1 MICKET
7 LRICGAT
14 AVAVIL
20 MLWSNPSWGITLT
33 WNANTEADL
42 AGYYIYQCSQQPCS
56 KTSGTATRLATLG
69 KVTSLNV
76 GTPAV
81 IQYYLITAYDF
92 ANNES
97 NESMV
102 ATYIPAGTPP
112 PPDSATVNLTVVGSP
127 TSGQPWS
134 VQATTNAAGTVS
146 TQVWVNGVLDHTEAV
161 SPYCA
166 FGDNGTACT
175 TVLKPY
181 GTYTMEFRV
190 LSNGIEVAR
199 QTVVVTASAL
209 SGPAPPPVAPSAA
222 TAMLTVVGS
231 PTSGQPW
238 SVQAT
243 TNAAGTVSTQVWI
256 NGVLDHTE
264 AVSPYCAFGDN
275 GTACTTVL
283 KPYGTYTMEFRVLS
297 NGIEVAR
304 QSIVVKATATAS
316 GASPPPAT
324 ASVGLTV
331 VGSPTLGQPWS
342 VQATTNAAGTVSM
355 QVWVNGAFDHTEGVS
370 PYCAFGDNG
379 TACTTVLKPKGTYT
393 MEFRVLSNGI
403 EVTRQAMVVTAK

>member
-1 MICKET
+1 MTCKET
-7 LRICGAT
+7 LRICRTT

-20 MLWSNPSWGITLT
+20 MLWSNPSWGTTLT
-33 WNANTEADL
+33 WNANTETDL
-42 AGYYIYQCSQQPCS
+42 AGYNIYQCSLQPCA
-56 KTSGTATRLATLG
+56 KASGTATRLVTLG
-69 KVTSLNV
+69 NVTSFNI

-81 IQYYLITAYDF
+81 TQYYVITAYDF
-92 ANNES
+92 FNNES
-97 NESMV
+97 KESSV
-102 ATYIPAGTPP
+102 VTYLPAGTPP
-112 PPDSATVNLTVVGSP
+112 PPASATVSLTVVGSP
-127 TSGQPWS
+127 TLGQPWS

-146 TQVWVNGVLDHTEAV
+146 MQVWINGILDHTEST

-181 GTYTMEFRV
+181 GTYTMEFRA

-199 QTVVVTASAL
+199 QAVVVTASAV
-209 SGPAPPPVAPSAA
+209 SGPAPSTIAPSSA
-222 TAMLTVVGS
+222 TTMLTVVGS
-231 PTSGQPW
+231 PTLGQPW

-243 TNAAGTVSTQVWI
+243 TNAAGTVSMQVWI
-256 NGVLDHTE
+256 NGILDHTE
-264 AVSPYCAFGDN
+264 GTSPYCAFGDN

-283 KPYGTYTMEFRVLS
+283 KPYGTYTIEFRALS

-304 QSIVVKATATAS
+304 QAIVVNATATGS
-316 GASPPPAT
+316 STSPAT

-355 QVWVNGAFDHTEGVS
+355 QVWINGALDHTEGIS

-393 MEFRVLSNGI
+393 MEFRALSNGI
-403 EVTRQAMVVTAK
+403 EVARQAIIVTAK

>member
-1 MICKET
+1 
-7 LRICGAT
+7 
-14 AVAVIL
+14 
-20 MLWSNPSWGITLT
+20 MLCSNPSWAITLT
-33 WNANTEADL
+33 WNANTETDL
-42 AGYYIYQCSQQPCS
+42 AGYYIYQCSLQPCT

-69 KVTSLNV
+69 KVTSFNV
-76 GTPAV
+76 GTPSV

-97 NESMV
+97 NESTV

-112 PPDSATVNLTVVGSP
+112 PPASATVSLTVVGSP

-134 VQATTNAAGTVS
+134 VQGTTNAAGTVS
-146 TQVWVNGVLDHTEAV
+146 MQVWINGVLDRTEAV
-161 SPYCA
+161 APYCA

-181 GTYTMEFRV
+181 GTYTV
-190 LSNGIEVAR
+190 
-199 QTVVVTASAL
+199 
-209 SGPAPPPVAPSAA
+209 
-222 TAMLTVVGS
+222 
-231 PTSGQPW
+231 
-238 SVQAT
+238 
-243 TNAAGTVSTQVWI
+243 
-256 NGVLDHTE
+256 
-264 AVSPYCAFGDN
+264 
-275 GTACTTVL
+275 
-283 KPYGTYTMEFRVLS
+283 EFRVLS

-304 QSIVVKATATAS
+304 QSVVVKATAAVS
-316 GASPPPAT
+316 GTSPSPAT
-324 ASVGLTV
+324 VSVGLTV

-355 QVWVNGAFDHTEGVS
+355 QVWVNGLLDRTEGIA

-403 EVTRQAMVVTAK
+403 EVARQAMVVTAK